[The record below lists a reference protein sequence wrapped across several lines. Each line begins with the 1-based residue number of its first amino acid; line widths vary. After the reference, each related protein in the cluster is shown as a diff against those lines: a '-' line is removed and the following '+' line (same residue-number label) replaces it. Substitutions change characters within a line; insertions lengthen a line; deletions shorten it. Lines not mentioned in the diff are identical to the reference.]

1 MEANMVAVQ
10 ALKEAITTLLT
21 EAYEG
26 PPDPTS
32 TWFVDNEPDA
42 GIFGLLKDVSA
53 EEASVSADRS
63 GNPGTS
69 IAANVEHLRWSL
81 ALSNAMMRGEDHPG
95 KWAESWLV
103 STVDEGA
110 WDRLRGE
117 LRAEFE
123 ALRDG
128 IRRQTQLPGE
138 YLPGV
143 LALLPHAAFHLGMMR
158 QMIERVRGV

>member
-1 MEANMVAVQ
+1 MSAIS
-10 ALKEAITTLLT
+10 ALTEAITALLT

-32 TWFVDNEPDA
+32 TWFIDNEPDS
-42 GIFGLLKDVSA
+42 GIFGLLKGVSA
-53 EEASVSADRS
+53 EEASVSVDRS
-63 GNPGTS
+63 GEPGTS
-69 IAANVEHLRWSL
+69 IAAHVEHLRWSM
-81 ALSNAMMRGEDHPG
+81 ALFNAELRGEEHSG

-110 WDRLRGE
+110 WDRLRAE

-128 IRRQTQLPGE
+128 LRRQTQLPE
-138 YLPGV
+138 ENFTGV
-143 LALLPHAAFHLGMMR
+143 MAELMHTAFHLGMMR